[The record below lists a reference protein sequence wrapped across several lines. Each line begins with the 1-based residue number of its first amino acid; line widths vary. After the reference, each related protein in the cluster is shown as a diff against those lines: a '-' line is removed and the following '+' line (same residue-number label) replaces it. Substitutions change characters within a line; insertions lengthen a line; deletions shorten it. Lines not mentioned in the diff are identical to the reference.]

1 LKTHVVHE
9 PVARGCG
16 IFYIEVNVIKF
27 HCFSPWELACLSIL
41 PFFEDLQ
48 VIPKKE
54 GTLFPLRATRNFSED
69 MLGKRDLR

>member
-1 LKTHVVHE
+1 
-9 PVARGCG
+9 
-16 IFYIEVNVIKF
+16 VIKF

-54 GTLFPLRATRNFSED
+54 GTLFPLRATRSFSED
-69 MLGKRDLR
+69 MLGKRDLRFALLASLSRHLRKTGDFLAEY